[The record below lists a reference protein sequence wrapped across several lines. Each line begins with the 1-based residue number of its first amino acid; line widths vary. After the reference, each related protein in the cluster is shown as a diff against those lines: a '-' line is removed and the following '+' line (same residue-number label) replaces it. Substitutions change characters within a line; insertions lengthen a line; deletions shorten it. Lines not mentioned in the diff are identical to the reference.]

1 MKKKKFFTKYRI
13 LAKNSDWS
21 FAGNV
26 YKRFDEHINK
36 SIPLYNLTHQLY
48 LDISDFFLQQDSKI
62 LDIGCSTGSFLNKIY
77 DRHKNNSK
85 KVQFI
90 GIDNVKQMINY
101 CKKKY
106 NNKKIKFFLSDVLKY
121 NFSKKYCLIS
131 SFYTIQFITPK
142 LRQNLIN
149 KIYNS
154 LNWGGAFFMVEK
166 VRGPDARFQDILSQ
180 IYTEY
185 KISQGFSEIEILNKA
200 RSLKG
205 ILEPFTSKA
214 NIEML
219 KRSGFTD
226 ITTVFKYG
234 CFEGFLAIK

>member
-1 MKKKKFFTKYRI
+1 MKKKNFFTKYRI

-21 FAGNV
+21 FDGNV

-77 DRHKNNSK
+77 ARHKDNSK
-85 KVQFI
+85 KVEFV

-149 KIYNS
+149 
-154 LNWGGAFFMVEK
+154 
-166 VRGPDARFQDILSQ
+166 
-180 IYTEY
+180 
-185 KISQGFSEIEILNKA
+185 
-200 RSLKG
+200 
-205 ILEPFTSKA
+205 
-214 NIEML
+214 
-219 KRSGFTD
+219 
-226 ITTVFKYG
+226 
-234 CFEGFLAIK
+234 

>member
-1 MKKKKFFTKYRI
+1 MKKKNFFTKYRI

-77 DRHKNNSK
+77 ARHKNNSK

-106 NNKKIKFFLSDVLKY
+106 NNKKIKFFFSDVLKY